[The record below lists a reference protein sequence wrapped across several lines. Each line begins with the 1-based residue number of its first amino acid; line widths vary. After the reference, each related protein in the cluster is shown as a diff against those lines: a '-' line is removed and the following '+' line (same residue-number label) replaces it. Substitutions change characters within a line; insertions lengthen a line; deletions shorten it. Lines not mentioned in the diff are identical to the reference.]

1 MRIFRMIGM
10 LLFVVITFLTSCSKE
25 YDDSLLTNRV
35 DNLENRVYKLEEL
48 CSQMN
53 TNISSLQTIVNVL
66 QDKDYIT
73 HVSPINK
80 EGQIIGYTIAFAKNK
95 SITIYHGKDGYNGSD
110 GEDGKTPVIG
120 VKNDI
125 DGIFYWTVNGEWL
138 FDGNGDK
145 IKAQGIDGGDGQ
157 NGQDGKDGIDGTDGI
172 NGLDGKDGITPKL
185 KIENDYWYVSYDNS
199 VTWMKLGKAIGEDG
213 EDGEDGSNGK
223 DGDSMFKDIAIEDGA
238 VSFTLNDGSNTILSI
253 PLCKPTTLSVHIE
266 EAGTLKKLLTD
277 EEKRTTLSLKV
288 IGVINEDD
296 MKTIN
301 SQMLVLEYLDLEKA
315 SFEDSSNYFSIN
327 PYGTSLVNRTLRTV
341 ILPSNGLV
349 NLQKINC
356 LNLEKLVVTSNA
368 FIGGASY
375 GLCDNLVSLVF
386 AEGVEHIQQYNCG
399 FFPIVEFPA
408 TTVKVDFRAFSKSR
422 AEIPV
427 TEEIFCRA
435 ATPPVVG
442 EVDPLN
448 GNFVEYAFY
457 DYYKP
462 LSEYVLYVPAES
474 VELYKSANAW
484 KEFGKILPI
493 TE

>member
-1 MRIFRMIGM
+1 MIGM

-138 FDGNGDK
+138 FDENGDK

-172 NGLDGKDGITPKL
+172 NGLDGKDGITPIL

-213 EDGEDGSNGK
+213 EDGSNGK
-223 DGDSMFKDIAIEDGA
+223 DGDSLFKDIAIEDGA

-301 SQMLVLEYLDLEKA
+301 SQMLVLEYLDLEETT
-315 SFEDSSNYFSIN
+315 FEGYGFRLN
-327 PYGTSLVNRTLRTV
+327 PYGTSLINRTLRKV
-341 ILPSNGLV
+341 ILPLNGFDVLY
-349 NLQKINC
+349 NINC
-356 LNLEKLVVTSNA
+356 LNLEDLVVNSNIYMA
-368 FIGGASY
+368 DANY
-375 GLCDNLVSLVF
+375 ELCENLVSLTF
-386 AEGVEHIQQYNCG
+386 AEGVDFIRDYSCG
-399 FFPIVEFPA
+399 YFPIIDFPSTANKVEYKALCKKGPEKPMIEKIICRA
-408 TTVKVDFRAFSKSR
+408 TT
-422 AEIPV
+422 
-427 TEEIFCRA
+427 
-435 ATPPVVG
+435 PPSVG
-442 EVDPLN
+442 YINTDGRFQETT
-448 GNFVEYAFY
+448 FY

-474 VELYKSANAW
+474 IELYKSANAW